1 MYSPFRISR
10 LVTLLSASRGDRW
23 KNLGVRLGGKVRG
36 LRHSALSRPRVFHG
50 APGLGLWA
58 RWSKCSTEAGRGW
71 RWRGYQP
78 LPGPPASLSSSA
90 PTIAWPADNSASL
103 CKTSCQLKG
112 LALLMRDYLGTNTN
126 TILPKHSVMVG
137 FTVQEAWLAHEH
149 WLISSTT
156 HCYLVPVI
164 LQEDWKHKYCL
175 HKS

>member
-1 MYSPFRISR
+1 MYSPFRMSR
-10 LVTLLSASRGDRW
+10 LVTLLSASLGDRW

-36 LRHSALSRPRVFHG
+36 LRQSALSRPRVFHG

-103 CKTSCQLKG
+103 CKTRFQLKG

-126 TILPKHSVMVG
+126 TKTFCYRWIYSTRSLVSEWTLIAFFYYSPLPCTSY
-137 FTVQEAWLAHEH
+137 FTGRLK
-149 WLISSTT
+149 T
-156 HCYLVPVI
+156 
-164 LQEDWKHKYCL
+164 
-175 HKS
+175 